1 VAREVTLAPQLS
13 RAGHAFSSRPRQ
25 LSANFDSANFDS
37 ANFDSANFDSANF
50 DSVGLTAPFNPGQ
63 RLGAHCMVIAGIQ
76 HGQGVRIDPK
86 SGLECDG
93 TYHDVPLSE
102 LK

>member
-25 LSANFDSANFDS
+25 L
-37 ANFDSANFDSANF
+37 SANFDSANF

-76 HGQGVRIDPK
+76 HGQWVRIDPK
-86 SGLECDG
+86 SGFECNG

>member
-1 VAREVTLAPQLS
+1 
-13 RAGHAFSSRPRQ
+13 
-25 LSANFDSANFDS
+25 
-37 ANFDSANFDSANF
+37 
-50 DSVGLTAPFNPGQ
+50 
-63 RLGAHCMVIAGIQ
+63 MVIAGIQ
-76 HGQGVRIDPK
+76 HGQWVRIDPK